1 MYKFP
6 TYSAPMLTVNP
17 DNPSELVVR
26 HVAHPR
32 NPYACKDLTILMSDT
47 IARMDNMMSACAST

>member
-32 NPYACKDLTILMSDT
+32 NPYACKDLTIPIS
-47 IARMDNMMSACAST
+47 RMDSMMSAWVR

>member
-32 NPYACKDLTILMSDT
+32 NPYARKDLTILISDIST
-47 IARMDNMMSACAST
+47 RMNNMMSACVSA

>member
-6 TYSAPMLTVNP
+6 IYSAPMLTVNP

-26 HVAHPR
+26 PVVRPR
-32 NPYACKDLTILMSDT
+32 NPYACKDLTISISDIST
-47 IARMDNMMSACAST
+47 RMDSMMSAWAS

>member
-26 HVAHPR
+26 HVEHPR
-32 NPYACKDLTILMSDT
+32 NPYACKDLTILISDVST
-47 IARMDNMMSACAST
+47 RMDNMMSAWAS